1 MPRIATDAVRTMLGL
16 TYLPNK
22 RVPWEGCAMSFL
34 RDSCRR
40 LSTLIL
46 LALIAAPVLAPAAEP
61 VASLKKSGARIT
73 YHRETGMVNF
83 IGADLAA
90 PIASRSN
97 VQNALPQQGALSY
110 TQEYGPLFGLR
121 DPANELRTVKTLD
134 NPDGRS
140 TVRFQQV
147 HQGVP
152 VIAGE
157 IMVGLDR
164 NGKLLYMG
172 GGISPS

>member
-1 MPRIATDAVRTMLGL
+1 
-16 TYLPNK
+16 
-22 RVPWEGCAMSFL
+22 MSFL

-40 LSTLIL
+40 LAIPIL
-46 LALIAAPVLAPAAEP
+46 LALVATGLASAADP
-61 VASLKKSGARIT
+61 VATLKKSGARIT

-97 VQNALPQQGALSY
+97 VQSVLPQQSALSHA
-110 TQEYGPLFGLR
+110 QEYGSLFGLR
-121 DPANELRTVKTLD
+121 DPANELRTVKTQD

-140 TVRFQQV
+140 TVRFQQI
-147 HQGVP
+147 HGGVP

-157 IMVGLDR
+157 IMVGMDR
-164 NGKLLYMG
+164 NGRLLYMDDG
-172 GGISPS
+172 VSP